1 MFCSLSVTVLYG
13 LVSVLVMFVML
24 WSCSFGCFGMIIVLS
39 LRFWF
44 IISFFFLFFTYK
56 KKKDIMKR
64 EAENMK
70 TSSFYE
76 GIGLDSWSLI

>member
-1 MFCSLSVTVLYG
+1 
-13 LVSVLVMFVML
+13 
-24 WSCSFGCFGMIIVLS
+24 MIIVLS

-76 GIGLDSWSLI
+76 SIGLDSWSLI